1 MYRRKKEGS
10 GMQRSTVGLSFIL
23 SFFLGLVAMPLAAQ
37 QPVAEPTQATVR
49 GVFVGID
56 KYRYWEQGGFNNLKG
71 AVADTLHIKQAFSE
85 IYDLNLDKPQ
95 PGKCQSSNDIS
106 TTLTDDCATRKA
118 ILDALDKTISLSAPG
133 DTVIFYFAG
142 HGARYIDEDALDQ
155 SSGFNSTILPTD
167 AREPNVIP
175 GADILDTELKRMRL
189 MAMKRGV
196 NFVSIFDSCH
206 SGTGTRDGVNIST
219 RSAPA
224 YMATRYRPADPG
236 ELPSGE
242 GTGYWVHLAAAQ
254 DEEEALEV
262 GIGSNRAGVFT
273 SELIEALKA
282 VPHATYGDII
292 HEVQLRVASRGHV
305 SQNPGAEGQLTNS
318 FVGRAGGKTL
328 INAISHDGEITFPEA
343 GTWTGMTVGSTYA
356 LFANQTDAIAENPA
370 PLAIAS
376 IASVDRSSS
385 RLVLANPARSSL
397 PERLVAIERVRK
409 FASDIV
415 TVGLREELGDDASR
429 FEQLIAD
436 TEFAS
441 IGVSPQVEIARN
453 VAIRP
458 EFDLVTAGGKVLAE
472 LGNPR
477 VDETRFAAR
486 FKAELAK
493 IARVEALLALRTAPD
508 TLQTYVCI
516 DDSNYSEDE
525 CPPQEKAGRREVE
538 LGKDILITLRN
549 DGDALRY
556 VYVLGIAPDNEVV
569 KLIPETGAQDGAL
582 LQGRTLRNSGAQFSL
597 DAPGR
602 YRFVTIT
609 TDTQIDADLFEQ
621 RPSGARGNRQCISAL
636 ERLLCQAT
644 DGRRGT
650 TVGDAPGSWSAGV
663 TTVHAVASDENCV
676 DDETTYVDE
685 CYTGRR
691 VIKGHPAPPGSAP
704 WQVQIYS
711 TNGYTRQEI
720 AADARLRNNHPSK
733 KFLKERKNFDRQHR
747 CGGSYIGDG
756 WVVTAAHCVVL
767 SYDGANVLKDRAIR
781 TGTYS
786 LAGGGK
792 FYDIAAVVIHA
803 GYSNEKIKVGRNYRK
818 KHVHDI
824 ALIKLK
830 GPNYPPASAAIQLNT
845 NRDRA
850 LRRNHPLI
858 ATGWG
863 MTGEKS
869 EKTRA
874 RLNRF
879 GGPNFVSRGLQQAHL
894 MHKLPSDCKQVSQI
908 RNKHIN
914 GTSVVYPTVICAGSP
929 QGSDTCTGDSGGPL
943 VVKQNRKRR
952 LVGIVSWG
960 VGCGI
965 RGVPGIYT
973 RVASYEKW
981 IAAARRKRSRSRPY
995 YLSCPGNSRNDV
1007 NKPC

>member
-1 MYRRKKEGS
+1 
-10 GMQRSTVGLSFIL
+10 MQRFTVGLSFIL
-23 SFFLGLVAMPLAAQ
+23 SVFLGFVAMPLSAQ
-37 QPVAEPTQATVR
+37 QPVAQTSQGTVR
-49 GVFVGID
+49 AVFVGID
-56 KYRYWEQGGFNNLKG
+56 EYRYWEQGGFNNLKG

-85 IYDLNLDKPQ
+85 IYKLKLDTPQ
-95 PGKCQSSNDIS
+95 SGQCQSSNDIS

-142 HGARYIDEDALDQ
+142 HGARYIDEDGLDQ
-155 SSGFNSTILPTD
+155 ASGFNSTILPTD
-167 AREPNVIP
+167 ARQPNVIP
-175 GADILDTELKRMRL
+175 GADILDTELKRARL
-189 MAMKRGV
+189 MAMKSGI

-219 RSAPA
+219 RSAPNF
-224 YMATRYRPADPG
+224 MPTRFRPADPG
-236 ELPSGE
+236 ELPAGE
-242 GTGYWVHLAAAQ
+242 GAGYWVHLAAAQ

-273 SELIEALKA
+273 TELVEALKA

-305 SQNPGAEGQLTNS
+305 TQNPGAEGQLTNS
-318 FVGRAGGKTL
+318 FMGRARGKTL
-328 INAISHDGEITFPEA
+328 INAISRDGNITFPEA

-356 LFANQTDAIAENPA
+356 LFANQTDAIAENSI

-376 IASVDRSSS
+376 ITSVDRASSQ
-385 RLVLANPARSSL
+385 LALAKPAPSSL
-397 PERLVAIERVRK
+397 PERLVALERVRK
-409 FASDIV
+409 FATDIV
-415 TVGLREELGDDASR
+415 TVGLRGELADDAAQ
-429 FEQLIAD
+429 FEQLVAD
-436 TEFAS
+436 TEFAR
-441 IGVSPQVEIARN
+441 IGPSPQVEIARN

-458 EFDLVTAGGKVLAE
+458 EFDLVAADGVKLAE
-472 LGNPR
+472 LGNPKA
-477 VDETRFAAR
+477 DEARFAAR
-486 FKAELAK
+486 FKSELAK
-493 IARVEALLALRTAPD
+493 LARVEALLALRTAPD
-508 TLQTYVCI
+508 TIQTYVCI
-516 DDSNYSEDE
+516 DDSDYGEDE
-525 CPPQEKAGRREVE
+525 CPADEKAGRREVE
-538 LGKDILITLRN
+538 LGKNILITLRN
-549 DGDALRY
+549 DGDAPAY

-569 KLIPETGAQDGAL
+569 KLIPESGAQDGTL
-582 LQGRTLRNSGAQFSL
+582 LQGRTLRNSGTQFSL

-609 TDTQIDADLFEQ
+609 TDRQIDADLFEQ
-621 RPSGARGNRQCISAL
+621 RPSGARGNRECISAL

-644 DGRRGT
+644 DGRRGMT
-650 TVGDAPGSWSAGV
+650 TADAPGTWAAQV
-663 TTVHAVASDENCV
+663 TTVHAVKSAENCV

-685 CYTGRR
+685 CNEGKR

-720 AADARLRNNHPSK
+720 AADARLKSNHPNK
-733 KFLKERKNFDRQHR
+733 QFLKERENFDRQHR
-747 CGGSYIGDG
+747 CGGSYIGGG

-786 LAGGGK
+786 LAGGGQ

-803 GYSNEKIKVGRNYRK
+803 GYSNEKVKVGRNYRK
-818 KHVHDI
+818 RHVHDI

-830 GPNYPPASAAIQLNT
+830 GPNFPPPSAAIQLNT
-845 NRDRA
+845 SRDRA
-850 LRRNHPLI
+850 LRKNHPLV

-894 MHKLPSDCKQVSQI
+894 MYKLPRDCKQVSQI
-908 RNKHIN
+908 KARHIN

-965 RGVPGIYT
+965 RGVPGLYT

-981 IAAARRKRSRSRPY
+981 IAAARKKRNRSRPY

-1007 NKPC
+1007 NKSC